1 MMYTIRVWGS
11 RIFAVCFILLATLV
25 SNEMES
31 RRHQRPAYS
40 PVMVSFAAAS
50 VSAPKAVKP
59 PITRRK
65 RIKPPTSSVLCL
77 AQNLY
82 FEAATEPEA
91 GIAAVAATVF
101 NRIASK
107 YYPQSI
113 CAVVYQPFQYSWT
126 VKVSNWN
133 RTPPKAFMTL
143 AKQFIRDRDILREDY
158 PVTHFH
164 RIDITPKWAST
175 MTYVS
180 TFGQHIFY
188 SM

>member
-1 MMYTIRVWGS
+1 MHTIRVWGS
-11 RIFAVCFILLATLV
+11 RTLAVCFILLATLV
-25 SNEMES
+25 SNHMGS
-31 RRHQRPAYS
+31 RQYQVPKYS
-40 PVMVSFAAAS
+40 PVRISAYAAS
-50 VSAPKAVKP
+50 VSAPKAVKTP
-59 PITRRK
+59 VTRRK

-82 FEAATEPEA
+82 FEAATEPAA

-101 NRIASK
+101 NRAASK

-126 VKVSNWN
+126 LNSSKWN
-133 RTPPKAFMTL
+133 KTPPKAFMTL

-164 RIDITPKWAST
+164 RIDITPKWST
-175 MTYVS
+175 TLTYVS
-180 TFGQHIFY
+180 TLGQHIFY